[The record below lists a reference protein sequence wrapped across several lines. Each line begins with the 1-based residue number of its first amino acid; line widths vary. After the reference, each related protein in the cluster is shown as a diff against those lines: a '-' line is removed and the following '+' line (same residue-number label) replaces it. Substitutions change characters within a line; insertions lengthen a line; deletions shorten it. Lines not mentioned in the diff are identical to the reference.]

1 MRTCTL
7 AFVLALAFGWT
18 ANTATAGGLHLC
30 AKADLR
36 GPDATAPK
44 AKSAIKLREECRST
58 KEVSLGTTEDLQQIQ
73 PLVDRVAALEQQP
86 LDLTQG
92 SVEDVLAAIHNADI
106 LTDAQVGIIEAFL
119 EYSQPLLSP
128 EALGVQ
134 EALIAEMD
142 EAGILPHE
150 LDTRSDELTVPQTHP
165 DWALYEQEAQEIY
178 SSLAAKR
185 DQSRM
190 PWFIPLGVIAG
201 LVACDVKIQACAE
214 DVNQQYGDCW
224 DGRLCNA
231 NQTVDR
237 DCCAAKWKSDWKN
250 CATTCGLNG
259 PDGDYANCCEENPP
273 TPTPPTPTPAPPTA
287 TVSYAR

>member
-1 MRTCTL
+1 MRTSTL
-7 AFVLALAFGWT
+7 AFTLALALGWT

-36 GPDATAPK
+36 GPDETAPK
-44 AKSAIKLREECRST
+44 AKSSIKLREECRPN

-73 PLVDRVAALEQQP
+73 PLVDKVAALEQQTQP
-86 LDLTQG
+86 LTQD
-92 SVEDVLAAIHNADI
+92 SVEDALAAIHSADI
-106 LTDAQVGIIEAFL
+106 LSDAQVAIIEAFL
-119 EYSQPLLSP
+119 EYSQPLLST
-128 EALGVQ
+128 EGLAVQ

-142 EAGILPHE
+142 VLGILPHE

-165 DWALYEQEAQEIY
+165 DWGIYEQEAQDIH
-178 SSLAAKR
+178 SSLAGKR

-190 PWFIPLGVIAG
+190 PWLIPLGVIAG
-201 LVACDVKIQACAE
+201 LVACDVKMQACAE

-237 DCCAAKWKSDWKN
+237 SCCAAKAKSDWKN
-250 CATTCGLNG
+250 CTTTCGLNG

-273 TPTPPTPTPAPPTA
+273 TPTPPTPTPPTS
-287 TVSYAR
+287 TVSKAR